1 MLMLSLIYKDGV
13 SISIMGSC
21 VFWLITAPSMK
32 IRWTLELEVTDLT
45 NCFEPTEGRRVVEEE
60 VKIGAPL
67 VEEWG

>member
-21 VFWLITAPSMK
+21 VFWLITEPIMK
-32 IRWTLELEVTDLT
+32 IRWTRELEVTDLT
-45 NCFEPTEGRRVVEEE
+45 NCFEPTEGRMVVEEE
-60 VKIGAPL
+60 VKIAAPL